1 MAKKTFSYDMAKAY
15 VKDKDK
21 AINTFV
27 ETSLDKTQQIFVYAN
42 LPDTIP
48 QSELEN
54 LLQVKGHCVIVEHEG
69 KLYALHGGF
78 SGEEDVYG
86 NPRFYTV
93 SNVALNLYKTYEI
106 GVDCILVKN
115 DFHHVGLLPTI
126 QKYGVLLL
134 DTELSL
140 NTAAILSR
148 ITMLISAPDDKT
160 KASAEL
166 FIQKILDGD
175 FSVIGENGFFEGIKM
190 QTAGNTNSNY
200 IIQLVE
206 LIQYYK
212 ASFLNEIGLQAN
224 YNMKRERLIA
234 DEVAMNVDNLLPFI
248 ENMFSERVAAVAKVN
263 DMFDTDI
270 VVDYNGV
277 WKTTHEH
284 AEKEEVFADTDLEG
298 EGEGNATT
306 AFLQSDVS
314 GKDSFSETEDDGENH
329 ETETASSERTEN
341 RDEANQQEMGDSGVT
356 IETEESNETEESEE
370 STDETVESIES
381 EESDETDES
390 TDETTE
396 TDESEETEESDDTE
410 ENDDEEGREKR

>member
-1 MAKKTFSYDMAKAY
+1 MAKKTFSYDRARAY
-15 VKDKDK
+15 VNDKDK

-27 ETSLDKTQQIFVYAN
+27 ETSLDKTQQIFTYAN

-54 LLQVKGHCVIVEHEG
+54 ILQVKGHCVIVKHEG
-69 KLYALHGGF
+69 KLYAINGGF

-134 DTELSL
+134 DSELSL

-166 FIQKILDGD
+166 FIQKILNGD
-175 FSVIGENGFFEGIKM
+175 FTVIGENGFFEGIKL

-200 IIQLVE
+200 IIQLIE

-248 ENMFSERVAAVAKVN
+248 ENMFSERVTGFSKVN
-263 DMFDTDI
+263 EMFNTDI

-284 AEKEEVFADTDLEG
+284 AEKEESFADTDLET
-298 EGEGNATT
+298 EVNGNAATDV
-306 AFLQSDVS
+306 LQHDVS
-314 GKDSFSETEDDGENH
+314 GKDEIPADENTADTAETD
-329 ETETASSERTEN
+329 ERT
-341 RDEANQQEMGDSGVT
+341 D
-356 IETEESNETEESEE
+356 TEETTIAENEEQNDGVQSVEDELNESAESEESEE
-370 STDETVESIES
+370 STDESIES
-381 EESDETDES
+381 DESDETDES
-390 TDETTE
+390 DKDKEK
-396 TDESEETEESDDTE
+396 
-410 ENDDEEGREKR
+410 EGGE

>member
-1 MAKKTFSYDMAKAY
+1 M
-15 VKDKDK
+15 
-21 AINTFV
+21 
-27 ETSLDKTQQIFVYAN
+27 
-42 LPDTIP
+42 
-48 QSELEN
+48 
-54 LLQVKGHCVIVEHEG
+54 
-69 KLYALHGGF
+69 
-78 SGEEDVYG
+78 
-86 NPRFYTV
+86 
-93 SNVALNLYKTYEI
+93 
-106 GVDCILVKN
+106 
-115 DFHHVGLLPTI
+115 
-126 QKYGVLLL
+126 
-134 DTELSL
+134 

-248 ENMFSERVAAVAKVN
+248 ENMFTERVEGFKKVN
-263 DMFDTDI
+263 EMFDTDI

-284 AEKEEVFADTDLEG
+284 AEKEAVLADTDIEAEVNG
-298 EGEGNATT
+298 DAATEI
-306 AFLQSDVS
+306 LQSDVS
-314 GKDSFSETEDDGENH
+314 GKDDIPEDEVAGSGTEG
-329 ETETASSERTEN
+329 TEATASDKSNDGQNQERE
-341 RDEANQQEMGDSGVT
+341 EVGEGAV
-356 IETEESNETEESEE
+356 TEESDESEEAIESEE
-370 STDETVESIES
+370 SVESEES
-381 EESDETDES
+381 IESDETDES
-390 TDETTE
+390 
-396 TDESEETEESDDTE
+396 EESDE
-410 ENDDEEGREKR
+410 SDESDKDKRKEGGEG

>member
-27 ETSLDKTQQIFVYAN
+27 ETSLDKTQQIFAYAE

-69 KLYALHGGF
+69 KLYAINGGF

-106 GVDCILVKN
+106 GVDCVLLKN

-160 KASAEL
+160 KASADL

-248 ENMFSERVAAVAKVN
+248 ENMFTERVEGMKKVN
-263 DMFDTDI
+263 EMFNTNI

-284 AEKEEVFADTDLEG
+284 AEKEAVLADTDVET
-298 EGEGNATT
+298 EDENNAATEI
-306 AFLQSDVS
+306 LQSDVS
-314 GKDSFSETEDDGENH
+314 GKDDVSTDENVGNTAEADEKPDTEES
-329 ETETASSERTEN
+329 T
-341 RDEANQQEMGDSGVT
+341 
-356 IETEESNETEESEE
+356 ETEE
-370 STDETVESIES
+370 ETVEVIES
-381 EESDETDES
+381 EESDESEETAES
-390 TDETTE
+390 TES
-396 TDESEETEESDDTE
+396 DESEETEESDE
-410 ENDDEEGREKR
+410 SDESDKDKKKEGGE

>member
-27 ETSLDKTQQIFVYAN
+27 ETSLDKTQQIFTYAN

-54 LLQVKGHCVIVEHEG
+54 ILQVKGHCVIVKHEG
-69 KLYALHGGF
+69 KLYAINGGF

-93 SNVALNLYKTYEI
+93 SNVALNLYKTFEI
-106 GVDCILVKN
+106 GVDCVLVKN

-134 DTELSL
+134 DSELSL
-140 NTAAILSR
+140 NTAAVLSR

-166 FIQKILDGD
+166 FIQKILNGD
-175 FSVIGENGFFEGIKM
+175 FTVIGENGFFEGIKL

-200 IIQLVE
+200 IIQLIE

-248 ENMFSERVAAVAKVN
+248 ENMFSERVTGFTKVN
-263 DMFDTDI
+263 EMFNTDI

-284 AEKEEVFADTDLEG
+284 AEKEESFADTDLET
-298 EGEGNATT
+298 EVNGNAATDV
-306 AFLQSDVS
+306 LQHDVS
-314 GKDSFSETEDDGENH
+314 GKDEIPADENTADTAETD
-329 ETETASSERTEN
+329 ERA
-341 RDEANQQEMGDSGVT
+341 D
-356 IETEESNETEESEE
+356 TEETTIAENEEQNVGVQSVEDELNESAESEESEE
-370 STDETVESIES
+370 STDESTESD
-381 EESDETDES
+381 ESDETDES
-390 TDETTE
+390 DKDKEK
-396 TDESEETEESDDTE
+396 
-410 ENDDEEGREKR
+410 EGGE

>member
-27 ETSLDKTQQIFVYAN
+27 ETSLDKTQQIFTYAN

-54 LLQVKGHCVIVEHEG
+54 LLQVKGHCVIVKHDG
-69 KLYALHGGF
+69 KLYAINGGF

-93 SNVALNLYKTYEI
+93 SNVALNLYKTFEI
-106 GVDCILVKN
+106 GVDCVLIKN

-134 DTELSL
+134 DSELSL

-166 FIQKILDGD
+166 FIQKILNGD
-175 FSVIGENGFFEGIKM
+175 FTVIGENGFFEGIKL

-200 IIQLVE
+200 IIQLIE

-248 ENMFSERVAAVAKVN
+248 ENMFSERVTGFSKVN
-263 DMFDTDI
+263 EMFNTDI

-284 AEKEEVFADTDLEG
+284 AEKEESFADTDLET
-298 EGEGNATT
+298 EVNGNAATDV
-306 AFLQSDVS
+306 LQHDVS
-314 GKDSFSETEDDGENH
+314 GKDEIPADENTADTAETD
-329 ETETASSERTEN
+329 ERT
-341 RDEANQQEMGDSGVT
+341 D
-356 IETEESNETEESEE
+356 TEETTIAENEEQNDGVQSVEDELNESAESEESEE
-370 STDETVESIES
+370 STDESIES
-381 EESDETDES
+381 DESDETDES
-390 TDETTE
+390 DKDKEK
-396 TDESEETEESDDTE
+396 
-410 ENDDEEGREKR
+410 EGGE

>member
-27 ETSLDKTQQIFVYAN
+27 ETSLDKTQQIFTYAN

-54 LLQVKGHCVIVEHEG
+54 LLQVKGHCVIVKHDG
-69 KLYALHGGF
+69 KLYAINGGF

-134 DTELSL
+134 DSELSL

-166 FIQKILDGD
+166 FIQKILNGD
-175 FSVIGENGFFEGIKM
+175 FTVIGENGFFEGIKL

-200 IIQLVE
+200 IIQLIE

-248 ENMFSERVAAVAKVN
+248 ENMFSERVTGFSKVN
-263 DMFDTDI
+263 EMFNTDI

-284 AEKEEVFADTDLEG
+284 AEKEESFADTDLET
-298 EGEGNATT
+298 EVNGNAATDV
-306 AFLQSDVS
+306 LQHDVS
-314 GKDSFSETEDDGENH
+314 GKDEIPADENTADTAETD
-329 ETETASSERTEN
+329 ERT
-341 RDEANQQEMGDSGVT
+341 D
-356 IETEESNETEESEE
+356 TEETTIAENEEQNDGVQSVEDELNESAESEESEE
-370 STDETVESIES
+370 STDESIES
-381 EESDETDES
+381 DESDETDES
-390 TDETTE
+390 DKDKEK
-396 TDESEETEESDDTE
+396 
-410 ENDDEEGREKR
+410 EGGE